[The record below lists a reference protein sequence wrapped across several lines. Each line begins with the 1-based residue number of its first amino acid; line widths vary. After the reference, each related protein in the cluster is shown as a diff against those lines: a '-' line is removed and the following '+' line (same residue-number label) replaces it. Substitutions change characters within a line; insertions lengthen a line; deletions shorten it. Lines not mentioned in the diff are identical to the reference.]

1 MQLGTGV
8 VVRDCGDSIH
18 VDIGAAADA
27 ILEKLVPSSAR
38 NSSRRDSVKDWQG
51 RCFHGLDHLVTNV
64 FLSLLRAVLVGS
76 PL

>member
-38 NSSRRDSVKDWQG
+38 NSSRRDSVKDCP
-51 RCFHGLDHLVTNV
+51 R
-64 FLSLLRAVLVGS
+64 RAGAS
-76 PL
+76 MGWTTW